1 MVIRELPVN
10 FNYGVVATCATVIV
24 IVIVIVVLIIIIIII
39 IMHMFELIRECGECA
54 R

>member
-24 IVIVIVVLIIIIIII
+24 IVIVIVVLIIIIII
-39 IMHMFELIRECGECA
+39 MHMFELIRECGECA

>member
-1 MVIRELPVN
+1 MVIRELRVN

-24 IVIVIVVLIIIIIII
+24 IVIVVLIIIII

>member
-1 MVIRELPVN
+1 MVIRELRVN
-10 FNYGVVATCATVIV
+10 FNYGVVATCATV

>member
-1 MVIRELPVN
+1 MVIRELRVN

-24 IVIVIVVLIIIIIII
+24 IVVLIIIII